1 MKQPN
6 NTALYMRLS
15 RDDESYGDSVSIETQ
30 RMILRQFCEEK
41 GFRIID
47 EYIDDGYSGT
57 NFNRPAFQRMIEDIE
72 SGKINTIC
80 TKDLSRFGREHVMMD
95 YYLEFYFPEKK
106 VRYIAISDNEDT
118 EKGLSDIVPVKNIF
132 NEWFAKDTS
141 RKVKNALH
149 AKHMAGERTFTY
161 ASLGYKRDPN
171 KKNSII
177 IDEETVVYSGAFAAP
192 LFL

>member
-1 MKQPN
+1 
-6 NTALYMRLS
+6 MRLS

-30 RMILRQFCEEK
+30 RMILRQFAEEN
-41 GFRIID
+41 GFRIVD

-72 SGKINTIC
+72 AGKVNTVC

-141 RKVKNALH
+141 RKVKNALR

-161 ASLGYKRDPN
+161 APLGYKRTPSSLM
-171 KKNSII
+171 KKQ
-177 IDEETVVYSGAFAAP
+177 SGS
-192 LFL
+192 LRRSLT

>member
-1 MKQPN
+1 
-6 NTALYMRLS
+6 MRLS

-30 RMILRQFCEEK
+30 RMILRQFAEEN
-41 GFRIID
+41 GFRIVD

-72 SGKINTIC
+72 AGKVNTVC

-141 RKVKNALH
+141 RKVKNALR

-161 ASLGYKRDPN
+161 APLGYNIREIRIRRTPSSLM
-171 KKNSII
+171 KKQ
-177 IDEETVVYSGAFAAP
+177 SGS
-192 LFL
+192 LRRSLT

>member
-1 MKQPN
+1 
-6 NTALYMRLS
+6 MRLS

-30 RMILRQFCEEK
+30 RMILRQFAEEN
-41 GFRIID
+41 GFRIVD

-72 SGKINTIC
+72 AGKVNTVC

-141 RKVKNALH
+141 RKVKNALR

-161 ASLGYKRDPN
+161 APLGYK
-171 KKNSII
+171 
-177 IDEETVVYSGAFAAP
+177 
-192 LFL
+192 

>member
-1 MKQPN
+1 
-6 NTALYMRLS
+6 MRLS

-30 RMILRQFCEEK
+30 RMILRQFAEEN
-41 GFRIID
+41 GFRIVD

-72 SGKINTIC
+72 AGKVNTVC

-141 RKVKNALH
+141 RKVKNALR

-161 ASLGYKRDPN
+161 APLGYKEKELSLMPR
-171 KKNSII
+171 
-177 IDEETVVYSGAFAAP
+177 
-192 LFL
+192 

>member
-1 MKQPN
+1 
-6 NTALYMRLS
+6 MRLS

-30 RMILRQFCEEK
+30 RMILRQFAEEN
-41 GFRIID
+41 GFRIVD

-72 SGKINTIC
+72 AGKVNTVC

-141 RKVKNALH
+141 RKVKNALR

-161 ASLGYKRDPN
+161 APLGYN
-171 KKNSII
+171 HH
-177 IDEETVVYSGAFAAP
+177 
-192 LFL
+192 